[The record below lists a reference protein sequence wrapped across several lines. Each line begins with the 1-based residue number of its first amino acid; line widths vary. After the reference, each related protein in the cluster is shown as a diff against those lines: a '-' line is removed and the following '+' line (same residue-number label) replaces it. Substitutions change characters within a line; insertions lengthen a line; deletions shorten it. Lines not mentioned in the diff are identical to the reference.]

1 MTITRP
7 FPVLRCAKSIIGFSI
22 RNTVNDSRYPQHFF
36 FKWKSKHLGQTV
48 PYECNNKSK
57 HVFQAEH
64 LRREEYNRKMVEDN
78 EKEETKEATDDVEK
92 EVEATD
98 DVQNTGNNV
107 LPPIS
112 TDED

>member
-1 MTITRP
+1 
-7 FPVLRCAKSIIGFSI
+7 
-22 RNTVNDSRYPQHFF
+22 
-36 FKWKSKHLGQTV
+36 
-48 PYECNNKSK
+48 
-57 HVFQAEH
+57 
-64 LRREEYNRKMVEDN
+64 MVEDN

-98 DVQNTGNNV
+98 DVQNTGKNV

>member
-1 MTITRP
+1 
-7 FPVLRCAKSIIGFSI
+7 
-22 RNTVNDSRYPQHFF
+22 
-36 FKWKSKHLGQTV
+36 
-48 PYECNNKSK
+48 
-57 HVFQAEH
+57 
-64 LRREEYNRKMVEDN
+64 MVEDN
-78 EKEETKEATDDVEK
+78 KKEETKEGTNDVEK

>member
-1 MTITRP
+1 
-7 FPVLRCAKSIIGFSI
+7 
-22 RNTVNDSRYPQHFF
+22 
-36 FKWKSKHLGQTV
+36 
-48 PYECNNKSK
+48 
-57 HVFQAEH
+57 
-64 LRREEYNRKMVEDN
+64 MVEDN
-78 EKEETKEATDDVEK
+78 EKEETKEDDVEK